1 MYIYNKIYMLLYL
14 YIYMYVVIY
23 IIIIIYL
30 KIKSYKQLKIHI
42 VSMSVV
48 NLIHVTCDL
57 T

>member
-1 MYIYNKIYMLLYL
+1 
-14 YIYMYVVIY
+14 MYVVIY